1 MKTRFL
7 IFLAAMLLGSAS
19 AFAQSGN
26 NEPLNG
32 DVNEDGTVD
41 VADIAAIIKI
51 MKDGGGTSEE
61 TAYYWVGTTQPT
73 ASNISSLTPKYSSLS
88 DMNGKTLS
96 VSAGQTVY
104 LVCKTGSLSETSR
117 KKGNLVMPD
126 QSRTKFNKDID
137 TTTISGHS
145 IYHSD
150 AAGTAQT
157 FTFDFDEELQ
167 TVYYTY
173 IGPDASFKI
182 VDEDG
187 NLKPNAA
194 TNIESMPGVKTSTT
208 LPKSLND
215 SYPIGTEIKGA
226 EIGND
231 YVYIIGLASLFNK
244 TTYLV
249 APTGSPIM
257 MDDLGTFT
265 KDSNIYKVLS
275 TRGPVSTVIV
285 Q

>member
-1 MKTRFL
+1 ML
-7 IFLAAMLLGSAS
+7 LAAMLLSSAS

-26 NEPLNG
+26 NEPLKG

-167 TVYYTY
+167 TVYYSYVGTDTT
-173 IGPDASFKI
+173 GKL
-182 VDEDG
+182 VDPATG
-187 NLKPNAA
+187 ALKSDIA
-194 TNIESMPGVKTSTT
+194 TQIKTISGVKTYTSIPSSLPTDITITAGGNYVYVIAPTTT
-208 LPKSLND
+208 LNNAT
-215 SYPIGTEIKGA
+215 I
-226 EIGND
+226 
-231 YVYIIGLASLFNK
+231 
-244 TTYLV
+244 YLV
-249 APTGSPIM
+249 NLSNMNVSTET
-257 MDDLGTFT
+257 LGTF
-265 KDSNIYKVLS
+265 SIGS
-275 TRGPVSTVIV
+275 TEYTVKCTPSEVGTIKTAWK
-285 Q
+285 